1 MPTNQPNWMSGCS
14 IAVFQTYE
22 TWDGQCNPHQIYW
35 HNVRNN
41 IMSFVMTFTLQTR
54 PGSKRERTRDQL
66 LVSAQSLLM
75 EAGTAALG
83 LRQITKHAGMVHAS
97 FYNYYPDV
105 AALIGDL
112 GELLGATHAAAMAT
126 PGQDGDD
133 PAARF
138 ARITRQTL
146 RIVAAQP
153 DFGRLMFAVG
163 LPSDRLGAE
172 LRLRLRMDIAEGVAR
187 GQFTVADVDLATSM
201 IAGAITGLALDLH
214 RGTLGFARIDPAT
227 ALLLTHLGLDQ
238 AEAERLAHAAIDFP
252 PPPELPM
259 RWLALP
265 SATQP
270 LAGELS

>member
-1 MPTNQPNWMSGCS
+1 
-14 IAVFQTYE
+14 
-22 TWDGQCNPHQIYW
+22 
-35 HNVRNN
+35 
-41 IMSFVMTFTLQTR
+41 MTCIVQNR

-83 LRQITKHAGMVHAS
+83 LRQITTHAGMVHAS

-146 RIVAAQP
+146 RIVVT
-153 DFGRLMFAVG
+153 L
-163 LPSDRLGAE
+163 S
-172 LRLRLRMDIAEGVAR
+172 
-187 GQFTVADVDLATSM
+187 QFC
-201 IAGAITGLALDLH
+201 I
-214 RGTLGFARIDPAT
+214 R
-227 ALLLTHLGLDQ
+227 
-238 AEAERLAHAAIDFP
+238 
-252 PPPELPM
+252 PE
-259 RWLALP
+259 
-265 SATQP
+265 
-270 LAGELS
+270 